1 MHWVVERWTQ
11 WKLLATHTLRINNAL
26 VRGAQY
32 FVHKKLSARFGEWAT
47 EARAGGTGLLAMRCA
62 DDRLL
67 SSLEHSFR
75 LWRQRA
81 STLVTV
87 HCTSVQLLRQSAA
100 RAMRTWVAVASAR
113 ARAARLA
120 HRAVARMVSQ
130 QLAAGL
136 SCWANRADETRH
148 RREMMSHGLS
158 RMASRALSTVLAS
171 WVWRIDCLAE
181 MQRQLQGAVSQV
193 ARGRQLSALRLW
205 RAEACALFSARALA
219 ARWMLASSKCA
230 LAVWKSVA
238 TEWMQTHE
246 RAQVAAALML
256 NRHLLAHWTQ
266 WKLHAAITLRTRAAL
281 VRGAQYW
288 VQQRLSARFEAWAT
302 EARAGGTGLRA
313 MRCADDRLLSSLEH
327 SFRLWRQR
335 ASTLVTVHCTS
346 VQLLRQSA
354 ARAMRTWVAVA
365 SARAR
370 AARLAHRAVAR
381 MVSQQLAA
389 GLSCWANRADE
400 TRHRREMM
408 SHGLSRM
415 ASRALSTG
423 LASWVW
429 RIDCLAE
436 MQRQLQGAV
445 SQVARGRQ
453 LSALRLWRAEACALF
468 SARALAARWMLA
480 SSKCA
485 LAVWK
490 SVATEWMQTHERAQV
505 AAALMLNRLLL
516 VHWTQ
521 WKLHA
526 AIALRAHATLPVAK
540 CDTRHED
547 LGGARINSPSLDSPG

>member
-1 MHWVVERWTQ
+1 MAANASLISRMNTAMRANAHTRLSATWARWYRRAHGVRQANRLCLDSQMHWVVERWTQ

-302 EARAGGTGLRA
+302 EARAGA
-313 MRCADDRLLSSLEH
+313 
-327 SFRLWRQR
+327 
-335 ASTLVTVHCTS
+335 
-346 VQLLRQSA
+346 
-354 ARAMRTWVAVA
+354 
-365 SARAR
+365 
-370 AARLAHRAVAR
+370 
-381 MVSQQLAA
+381 
-389 GLSCWANRADE
+389 
-400 TRHRREMM
+400 
-408 SHGLSRM
+408 
-415 ASRALSTG
+415 
-423 LASWVW
+423 
-429 RIDCLAE
+429 
-436 MQRQLQGAV
+436 
-445 SQVARGRQ
+445 
-453 LSALRLWRAEACALF
+453 AEAECGA
-468 SARALAARWMLA
+468 
-480 SSKCA
+480 
-485 LAVWK
+485 
-490 SVATEWMQTHERAQV
+490 
-505 AAALMLNRLLL
+505 
-516 VHWTQ
+516 
-521 WKLHA
+521 
-526 AIALRAHATLPVAK
+526 
-540 CDTRHED
+540 CDED
-547 LGGARINSPSLDSPG
+547 LGGGRICPRSRGAPGSQSRGSHGFSAIGRRALMLGEPCRRDAPSPRDDEPRLEPNGKSRAFHRLGVVGVEDRLSR